1 MRRRTTWL
9 SEKEIK
15 MLMTSSMRLSTNRSQ
30 VSTNQIPEN
39 NSIYYVHLI
48 ETNTLPHQGRTRLFR
63 YDLLSYQ
70 TRLGGNG
77 RRKWSL

>member
-30 VSTNQIPEN
+30 VSTNQILED
-39 NSIYYVHLI
+39 NSIYYVQLI
-48 ETNTLPHQGRTRLFR
+48 KTNTLPDQ
-63 YDLLSYQ
+63 D
-70 TRLGGNG
+70 
-77 RRKWSL
+77 